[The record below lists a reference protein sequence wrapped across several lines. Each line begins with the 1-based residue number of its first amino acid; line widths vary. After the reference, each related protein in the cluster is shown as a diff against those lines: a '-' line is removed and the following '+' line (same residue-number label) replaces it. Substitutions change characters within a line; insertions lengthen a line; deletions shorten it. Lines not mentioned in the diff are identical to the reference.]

1 MYSSDMKIK
10 HPRTVKDFKGKVAL
24 EELRRAHWIIVILA
38 LALAFLI
45 MVTIMQ
51 PLEFDIFLGS
61 VAAGLLLLVAAV
73 SAAIALRITV
83 K

>member
-1 MYSSDMKIK
+1 VYSKGMKTK

-45 MVTIMQ
+45 IVTILQ
-51 PLEFDIFLGS
+51 PLEFDIVLGS
-61 VAAGLLLLVAAV
+61 IAAGLLLLVAAV